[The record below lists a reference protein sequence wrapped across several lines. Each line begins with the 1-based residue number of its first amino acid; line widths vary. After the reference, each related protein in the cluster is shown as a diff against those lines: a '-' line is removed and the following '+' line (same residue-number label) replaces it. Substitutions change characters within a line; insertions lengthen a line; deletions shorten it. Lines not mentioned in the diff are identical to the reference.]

1 MKLFKRA
8 LTLTILAIFT
18 MYSHAQSID
27 EIKKNSNYIWG
38 EGNGTTMSDAEGEA
52 LRQMSV
58 QISVSVYNSS
68 YDEESNDN
76 SVQKAVLQSVS
87 SAKFTN
93 VQMRVL
99 EEEPNAKVFC
109 FMPRS
114 EVKKMFEKR
123 ANHIANMVDAG
134 KTAESRMM
142 IDEALRNYY
151 WALVLAKTTP
161 EPVEIEFNDKKG
173 EATSLLPIKI
183 KSVLAMIN
191 ASVDEIQDG
200 KNLILGFTYNG
211 KPVSSLNFK
220 YNDGQSIVGPIVAR
234 DGIGEAS
241 MASIPADGKLHLT
254 YELRFRN
261 EVDPT
266 DSDIA
271 GAFNAG
277 ILPNINS
284 SVAIAIK
291 NNSKKKAAAPVLASA
306 EMLAA
311 QPTND
316 KRSIAMQ
323 NADNTDDLQ
332 QAVLAVEAA
341 ISSNN
346 PKSAFNYFTPEG
358 YTLFANLMA
367 KNGKVTLVGKAQSHN
382 FIIADGYIIGRATNI
397 KRQFRNG
404 KAFMEK
410 LVYRFNPESRKIES
424 VAFALTQRAEND
436 IMNAA
441 ASWPEVSRWAILNF
455 MEDYQ
460 TAFALKR
467 TDYINSIF
475 SDDALIITG
484 TILKKL
490 NNAERAFDRSKSLDL
505 GGPKDIAYS
514 QLSKTEYIDRLRKI
528 FSTREYVH
536 LQFEDNVTRMI
547 DLPAING
554 INKGAAFGIEIK
566 QRYESTG
573 YSDDGYLTMVF
584 DTRGKL
590 PIIHVRL
597 WQPDKNNMMSLQEF
611 ISRFNKQQS
620 KIKL

>member
-123 ANHIANMVDAG
+123 ASHIANMVDAG

-291 NNSKKKAAAPVLASA
+291 SNSKKKAAAPVLASA

-332 QAVLAVEAA
+332 KAVLAVEAA

-367 KNGKVTLVGKAQSHN
+367 KNGKVTLVGKAQNHN

-611 ISRFNKQQS
+611 ISRFNK
-620 KIKL
+620 

>member
-99 EEEPNAKVFC
+99 EEEPNAKVFG

-123 ANHIANMVDAG
+123 ASHIANMVDAG

-291 NNSKKKAAAPVLASA
+291 NNSKKKAAAPALASA
-306 EMLAA
+306 EILAA

-332 QAVLAVEAA
+332 KAVLAVEAA

-611 ISRFNKQQS
+611 ISRFNK
-620 KIKL
+620 

>member
-99 EEEPNAKVFC
+99 EEEPNARVFC

-123 ANHIANMVDAG
+123 ANHITNMVDAG

-241 MASIPADGKLHLT
+241 MASIPADGKLHIT

-306 EMLAA
+306 EILAA

-332 QAVLAVEAA
+332 KAVLAVEAA

-611 ISRFNKQQS
+611 ISRFNK
-620 KIKL
+620 

>member
-8 LTLTILAIFT
+8 LTLAILVIFT

-109 FMPRS
+109 FMSRS

-123 ANHIANMVDAG
+123 ANHIVNMVDAG
-134 KTAESRMM
+134 KTAEGRMM

-306 EMLAA
+306 EILAA

-332 QAVLAVEAA
+332 KAVLAVEAA

-346 PKSAFNYFTPEG
+346 PKSAFSYFTPEG

-490 NNAERAFDRSKSLDL
+490 DNAERAFDRSKSLDL

-611 ISRFNKQQS
+611 ISRFNK
-620 KIKL
+620 

>member
-109 FMPRS
+109 FMSRS

-123 ANHIANMVDAG
+123 ASHITNMVDAG

-271 GAFNAG
+271 GVFNAG

-306 EMLAA
+306 EILAA

-332 QAVLAVEAA
+332 QAVLAVESA

-490 NNAERAFDRSKSLDL
+490 DNAERAFDRSKSLDL

-611 ISRFNKQQS
+611 ISRFNK
-620 KIKL
+620 

>member
-191 ASVDEIQDG
+191 ASVKEIQDD
-200 KNLILGFTYNG
+200 KNIILDFTYNG

-332 QAVLAVEAA
+332 QAVLAVEVA

-528 FSTREYVH
+528 FNTREYVH

-611 ISRFNKQQS
+611 ISRFNK
-620 KIKL
+620 

>member
-109 FMPRS
+109 FMSRS

-291 NNSKKKAAAPVLASA
+291 SNSKKKAAAPVLASV

-611 ISRFNKQQS
+611 ISRFNK
-620 KIKL
+620 

>member
-8 LTLTILAIFT
+8 LILTILAIFT

-123 ANHIANMVDAG
+123 ANHIVNMVDAG

-306 EMLAA
+306 EILAA

-332 QAVLAVEAA
+332 QAVLAVESA

-367 KNGKVTLVGKAQSHN
+367 KNGKVTLVGKAQNHN

-611 ISRFNKQQS
+611 ISRFNK
-620 KIKL
+620 

>member
-1 MKLFKRA
+1 
-8 LTLTILAIFT
+8 
-18 MYSHAQSID
+18 
-27 EIKKNSNYIWG
+27 
-38 EGNGTTMSDAEGEA
+38 MSDAEGEA

-123 ANHIANMVDAG
+123 ANHIVNMVDAG

-241 MASIPADGKLHLT
+241 MASIPADGKLHIT

-291 NNSKKKAAAPVLASA
+291 NNSKKKAAAPALASA

-332 QAVLAVEAA
+332 KAVLAVEAA

-467 TDYINSIF
+467 IDYINSIF

-528 FSTREYVH
+528 FNTREYVH

-611 ISRFNKQQS
+611 ISRFNK
-620 KIKL
+620 

>member
-109 FMPRS
+109 FMSRS

-123 ANHIANMVDAG
+123 ANHIVNMVDAG

-291 NNSKKKAAAPVLASA
+291 SNSKKKAAAPVLASA

-358 YTLFANLMA
+358 YTLFTNLMA

-490 NNAERAFDRSKSLDL
+490 DNAERAFDRSKSLDL

-611 ISRFNKQQS
+611 ISRFNK
-620 KIKL
+620 

>member
-109 FMPRS
+109 FMSRS

-123 ANHIANMVDAG
+123 ASHITNMVDAG

-306 EMLAA
+306 EILAA

-332 QAVLAVEAA
+332 QAVLAVESA

-611 ISRFNKQQS
+611 ISRFNK
-620 KIKL
+620 

>member
-1 MKLFKRA
+1 
-8 LTLTILAIFT
+8 

-99 EEEPNAKVFC
+99 EEEPNARVFC

-123 ANHIANMVDAG
+123 ASHITNMVDAG

-611 ISRFNKQQS
+611 ISRFNK
-620 KIKL
+620 

>member
-1 MKLFKRA
+1 
-8 LTLTILAIFT
+8 
-18 MYSHAQSID
+18 
-27 EIKKNSNYIWG
+27 
-38 EGNGTTMSDAEGEA
+38 MSDAEGEA

-123 ANHIANMVDAG
+123 ASHIANMVDAG

-200 KNLILGFTYNG
+200 KDLILGFTYNG

-277 ILPNINS
+277 LLPNINS

-306 EMLAA
+306 EILAA

-467 TDYINSIF
+467 TDYISSIF

-611 ISRFNKQQS
+611 ISRFNK
-620 KIKL
+620 

>member
-1 MKLFKRA
+1 MKLLKRA

-123 ANHIANMVDAG
+123 ANHIVNMVDAG

-277 ILPNINS
+277 LFPNINS

-291 NNSKKKAAAPVLASA
+291 SNSKKKAAAPVLASA
-306 EMLAA
+306 EILAA

-323 NADNTDDLQ
+323 NAENTDDLQ

-611 ISRFNKQQS
+611 ISRFNK
-620 KIKL
+620 

>member
-123 ANHIANMVDAG
+123 ANHIVNMVDAG

-191 ASVDEIQDG
+191 ANVKEIQDD
-200 KNLILGFTYNG
+200 KNIILDFTYNG

-291 NNSKKKAAAPVLASA
+291 SNSKKKAAAPVLASA

-467 TDYINSIF
+467 IDYINSIF

-490 NNAERAFDRSKSLDL
+490 NNADRAFDRSKSLDL

-611 ISRFNKQQS
+611 ISRFNK
-620 KIKL
+620 

>member
-1 MKLFKRA
+1 
-8 LTLTILAIFT
+8 

-109 FMPRS
+109 FMSRS

-123 ANHIANMVDAG
+123 ANHIVNMVDAG

-291 NNSKKKAAAPVLASA
+291 NNSKKKAAAPALASA

-332 QAVLAVEAA
+332 KAVLAVEAA

-467 TDYINSIF
+467 IDYINSIF

-528 FSTREYVH
+528 FNTREYVH

-611 ISRFNKQQS
+611 ISRFNK
-620 KIKL
+620 

>member
-123 ANHIANMVDAG
+123 ANHIVNMVDAG

-277 ILPNINS
+277 LLPNINS

-306 EMLAA
+306 EILAA

-332 QAVLAVEAA
+332 KAVLAVEAA

-528 FSTREYVH
+528 FNTREYVH

-611 ISRFNKQQS
+611 ISRFNK
-620 KIKL
+620 

>member
-99 EEEPNAKVFC
+99 EEEPNARVFC

-123 ANHIANMVDAG
+123 ASHIANMVDAG

-277 ILPNINS
+277 LLPNINS

-306 EMLAA
+306 EILAA

-332 QAVLAVEAA
+332 KAVLAVEAA

-528 FSTREYVH
+528 FNTREYVH

-611 ISRFNKQQS
+611 ISRFNK
-620 KIKL
+620 

>member
-123 ANHIANMVDAG
+123 ANHIVNMVDAG

-191 ASVDEIQDG
+191 ASVKEIQDD
-200 KNLILGFTYNG
+200 KNIILDFTYNG

-291 NNSKKKAAAPVLASA
+291 NNSKKKAAAPMLASA
-306 EMLAA
+306 EILAA

-382 FIIADGYIIGRATNI
+382 FIIADGDIIGRATNI

-611 ISRFNKQQS
+611 ISRFNK
-620 KIKL
+620 

>member
-1 MKLFKRA
+1 MKLLKRA

-109 FMPRS
+109 FMSRS

-123 ANHIANMVDAG
+123 ANHIVNMVDAG

-306 EMLAA
+306 EILAA

-611 ISRFNKQQS
+611 ISRFNK
-620 KIKL
+620 

>member
-109 FMPRS
+109 FMSRS

-284 SVAIAIK
+284 SVAITIK
-291 NNSKKKAAAPVLASA
+291 NNSKKKAAAPALASA

-467 TDYINSIF
+467 IDYINSIF

-528 FSTREYVH
+528 FNTREYVH

-611 ISRFNKQQS
+611 ISRFNK
-620 KIKL
+620 

>member
-99 EEEPNAKVFC
+99 EEEPNARVFC

-123 ANHIANMVDAG
+123 ANHITNMVDAG

-241 MASIPADGKLHLT
+241 MASIPADRKLHIT

-291 NNSKKKAAAPVLASA
+291 SNSKKKAAAPVLASA

-467 TDYINSIF
+467 IDYINSIF

-611 ISRFNKQQS
+611 ISRFNK
-620 KIKL
+620 

>member
-123 ANHIANMVDAG
+123 ANHIVNMVDAG

-291 NNSKKKAAAPVLASA
+291 SNSKKKAAAPVLASA
-306 EMLAA
+306 EILAA

-332 QAVLAVEAA
+332 KAVLAVEAA

-611 ISRFNKQQS
+611 ISRFNK
-620 KIKL
+620 

>member
-109 FMPRS
+109 FMSRS

-123 ANHIANMVDAG
+123 ASHITNMVDAG

-306 EMLAA
+306 EILAA

-332 QAVLAVEAA
+332 QAVLAVESA

-367 KNGKVTLVGKAQSHN
+367 KNGKVTLVGKAQNLN

-611 ISRFNKQQS
+611 ISRFNK
-620 KIKL
+620 

>member
-1 MKLFKRA
+1 MKLLKRA

-123 ANHIANMVDAG
+123 ANHIVNMVDAG

-291 NNSKKKAAAPVLASA
+291 SNSKKKAAAPVLASA

-346 PKSAFNYFTPEG
+346 PKSAFNYFHAEG

-467 TDYINSIF
+467 IDYINSIF

-611 ISRFNKQQS
+611 ISRFNK
-620 KIKL
+620 

>member
-109 FMPRS
+109 FMSRS

-123 ANHIANMVDAG
+123 ANHIVNMVDAG

-332 QAVLAVEAA
+332 KAVLAVEAA

-490 NNAERAFDRSKSLDL
+490 NSAERAFDRSKSLDL

-536 LQFEDNVTRMI
+536 LQFEDNITRMI

-611 ISRFNKQQS
+611 ISRFNK
-620 KIKL
+620 

>member
-123 ANHIANMVDAG
+123 ANHIVNMVDAG

-277 ILPNINS
+277 LLPNINS

-291 NNSKKKAAAPVLASA
+291 SNSKKKAAAPVLASA
-306 EMLAA
+306 EILAA

-316 KRSIAMQ
+316 KHSIAMQ

-346 PKSAFNYFTPEG
+346 PKSAFSYFTPEG

-490 NNAERAFDRSKSLDL
+490 DNAERAFDRSKSLDL
-505 GGPKDIAYS
+505 DGPKDIAYS

-611 ISRFNKQQS
+611 ISRFNK
-620 KIKL
+620 

>member
-123 ANHIANMVDAG
+123 ASHIANMVDAG

-191 ASVDEIQDG
+191 ASVDEILDG

-277 ILPNINS
+277 IFPNINS

-346 PKSAFNYFTPEG
+346 PKSAFSYFTPEG

-611 ISRFNKQQS
+611 ISRFNK
-620 KIKL
+620 

>member
-191 ASVDEIQDG
+191 ASVKEIQDD
-200 KNLILGFTYNG
+200 KNIILDFTYNG

-291 NNSKKKAAAPVLASA
+291 NNSKKKAAAPALASA

-332 QAVLAVEAA
+332 KAVLAVEAA

-528 FSTREYVH
+528 FNTREYVH

-611 ISRFNKQQS
+611 ISRFNK
-620 KIKL
+620 

>member
-99 EEEPNAKVFC
+99 EEEPNARVFC

-123 ANHIANMVDAG
+123 ASHITNMVDAG

-306 EMLAA
+306 EILAA

-316 KRSIAMQ
+316 KHSIAMQ

-367 KNGKVTLVGKAQSHN
+367 KNGKVTLVGKAQNHN

-490 NNAERAFDRSKSLDL
+490 DNAERAFDRSKSLDL

-611 ISRFNKQQS
+611 ISRFNK
-620 KIKL
+620 

>member
-123 ANHIANMVDAG
+123 ANHIVNMVDAG

-161 EPVEIEFNDKKG
+161 EPVEIEFNDKTG

-191 ASVDEIQDG
+191 ASVKEIQDD
-200 KNLILGFTYNG
+200 KNIILDFTYNG

-611 ISRFNKQQS
+611 ISRFNK
-620 KIKL
+620 

>member
-99 EEEPNAKVFC
+99 EEEPNARVFC
-109 FMPRS
+109 FMSRS

-123 ANHIANMVDAG
+123 ASHITNMVDAG

-332 QAVLAVEAA
+332 KAVLAVEAA

-490 NNAERAFDRSKSLDL
+490 NNAEREFDRSKSLDL

-611 ISRFNKQQS
+611 ISRFNK
-620 KIKL
+620 

>member
-99 EEEPNAKVFC
+99 EEEPNARVFC

-123 ANHIANMVDAG
+123 ANHITNMVDAG

-191 ASVDEIQDG
+191 ASVEEIQDN
-200 KNLILGFTYNG
+200 KNIILGFTYNG

-241 MASIPADGKLHLT
+241 MASIPADGKLHIT

-306 EMLAA
+306 EILAA

-332 QAVLAVEAA
+332 KAVLAVEAA

-467 TDYINSIF
+467 IDYINSIF

-611 ISRFNKQQS
+611 ISRFNK
-620 KIKL
+620 

>member
-99 EEEPNAKVFC
+99 GEEPNAKVFC

-114 EVKKMFEKR
+114 EVKKIFEKR
-123 ANHIANMVDAG
+123 ANHIINMVDAG

-291 NNSKKKAAAPVLASA
+291 SNSKKKAAAPVLASA

-332 QAVLAVEAA
+332 KAVLAVEAA

-367 KNGKVTLVGKAQSHN
+367 KNGKVTLVGKAQNHN

-611 ISRFNKQQS
+611 ISRFNK
-620 KIKL
+620 

>member
-109 FMPRS
+109 FMSRS

-123 ANHIANMVDAG
+123 ASHITNMVDAG

-191 ASVDEIQDG
+191 ASVDEIQDR

-291 NNSKKKAAAPVLASA
+291 SNSKKKAAASVLASA
-306 EMLAA
+306 EILAA

-424 VAFALTQRAEND
+424 VAFALTKRAEND

-611 ISRFNKQQS
+611 ISRFNK
-620 KIKL
+620 

>member
-109 FMPRS
+109 FMSRS

-291 NNSKKKAAAPVLASA
+291 SNSKKKAAAPVLASV

-332 QAVLAVEAA
+332 KAVLAVEAA

-611 ISRFNKQQS
+611 ISRFNK
-620 KIKL
+620 

>member
-291 NNSKKKAAAPVLASA
+291 NNSKKKAAAPALASA
-306 EMLAA
+306 EILAA

-467 TDYINSIF
+467 IDYINSIF

-528 FSTREYVH
+528 FSAREYVH

-611 ISRFNKQQS
+611 ISRFNK
-620 KIKL
+620 

>member
-109 FMPRS
+109 FMSRS

-291 NNSKKKAAAPVLASA
+291 NNSKKKAAAPALASA
-306 EMLAA
+306 EILAA

-332 QAVLAVEAA
+332 KAVLAVEAA

-611 ISRFNKQQS
+611 ISRFNK
-620 KIKL
+620 

>member
-99 EEEPNAKVFC
+99 EEEPNARVFC

-277 ILPNINS
+277 LLPNINS

-306 EMLAA
+306 EILAA

-332 QAVLAVEAA
+332 KAVLAVEAA

-490 NNAERAFDRSKSLDL
+490 NNAERAFDRSKSLYL

-611 ISRFNKQQS
+611 ISRFP
-620 KIKL
+620 

>member
-123 ANHIANMVDAG
+123 ANHIVNMVDAG

-291 NNSKKKAAAPVLASA
+291 NNSKKKAAAPMLASA
-306 EMLAA
+306 EILAA

-332 QAVLAVEAA
+332 KAVLAVEAA

-436 IMNAA
+436 IMNAT

-611 ISRFNKQQS
+611 ISRFNK
-620 KIKL
+620 